1 MVITGAI
8 QDIII
13 HIIPTAEDITTVVI
27 AMDIHTG
34 MGFRIDIG
42 IIIDT
47 DIIMAGIIIGVNLW
61 NLAQRT
67 FILVYGH
74 NKE

>member
-27 AMDIHTG
+27 AMHIHTG
-34 MGFRIDIG
+34 MGRIDTG

-67 FILVYGH
+67 FIVYGH

>member
-27 AMDIHTG
+27 DMDIHTG
-34 MGFRIDIG
+34 MGFRIDTG

-47 DIIMAGIIIGVNLW
+47 DIIMAGIIIAVNLW
-61 NLAQRT
+61 NLLESNIHT
-67 FILVYGH
+67 CIWI
-74 NKE
+74 